1 MTDSNLTPMERI
13 ALDIVR
19 EIQDV
24 KRSGG
29 SIPDYAALDE
39 IMNSL
44 KTEVLESLRSLY
56 RKGLIT
62 HHHNINGISLFG
74 TK

>member
-1 MTDSNLTPMERI
+1 MAEDNLSVMERI
-13 ALDIVR
+13 AFDTVR
-19 EIQDV
+19 EIQDI
-24 KRSGG
+24 KRSEGCH
-29 SIPDYAALDE
+29 PDYAALEE

-56 RKGLIT
+56 SKGLIT